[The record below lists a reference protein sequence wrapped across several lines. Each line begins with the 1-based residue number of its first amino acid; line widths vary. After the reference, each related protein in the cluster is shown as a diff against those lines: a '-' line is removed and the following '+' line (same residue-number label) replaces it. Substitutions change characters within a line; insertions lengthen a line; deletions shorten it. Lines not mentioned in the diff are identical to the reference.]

1 MKLFGRKD
9 KPAQSNSRKAWDI
22 EASRIEASRRHIVD
36 ISRRFDHSAQ
46 CYQHTD
52 ALLRANGL

>member
-1 MKLFGRKD
+1 MFGKKASQQ
-9 KPAQSNSRKAWDI
+9 KPVKKAWEID
-22 EASRIEASRRHIVD
+22 ASRIEASRRHIVD

-52 ALLRANGL
+52 ALLKVNGL

>member
-1 MKLFGRKD
+1 MFGK
-9 KPAQSNSRKAWDI
+9 KAKKAEPVKKAWDI
-22 EASRIEASRRHIVD
+22 DPKRVEVSRLHIVD

-52 ALLRANGL
+52 ALLKVNGL